1 MDFDILCLLLGLRLS
16 LLLGL
21 VCAYGNGIV
30 LFLTE
35 DIGKERSCEM
45 GLVILLVIGQP
56 HTLPLLWAD
65 LTGLYSLAVNG
76 RHTQDDTGLVL
87 GGLGLEDIHTLDFSQ
102 FLCRSLALKEIDFQF
117 RLFIGHDIVFG
128 GHVLAHTFT
137 GFVVTLLDGNE
148 ELVHII
154 LTGIDGESFLIL
166 RLDVHGP
173 LAFVIL
179 QHEHLVKVNGTRAFH
194 RISNIKSRD
203 VFQLPFVE
211 LGNADLLAVEVT
223 VIGSESQRTIS
234 VVELDGLKAF
244 LLKGM
249 VDTFLVHAG
258 NLVVNG

>member
-1 MDFDILCLLLGLRLS
+1 
-16 LLLGL
+16 
-21 VCAYGNGIV
+21 
-30 LFLTE
+30 
-35 DIGKERSCEM
+35 M
-45 GLVILLVIGQP
+45 GLVVLLVIGQP
-56 HTLPLLWAD
+56 HTLPLLWAN

-87 GGLGLEDIHTLDFSQ
+87 GGLGLEDVHTLDFSQ
-102 FLCRSLALKEIDFQF
+102 FLCRSLALEEIDFQF
-117 RLFIGHDIVFG
+117 WLFIGHDIVFG
-128 GHVLAHTFT
+128 SHVLAHTFT
-137 GFVVTLLDGNE
+137 GFVVTLLDGNK

-194 RISNIKSRD
+194 GIGDIELRD
-203 VFQLPFVE
+203 VLQLPFVE
-211 LGNADLLAVEVT
+211 LGNADLLAVEVA
-223 VIGSESQRTIS
+223 VIVSETQRAVG
-234 VVELDGLKAF
+234 VVEVHGLKAF

-258 NLVVNG
+258 NLVIDG